1 MWLSLPK
8 KILRKLYDWT
18 ICCAKHRHA
27 PYALFLI
34 AFIES
39 SFFLI
44 PPDLLLIPMLVV
56 APLKWWRYA
65 LTVTVGSVL
74 GGIFGYLIG
83 WGFYEAVGEGIVK
96 FYNLENLMSS
106 IGGRYSNNAFWV
118 VFTAAFT
125 PIPYKLITISA
136 GLFKISIWTLIF
148 ASLLGRGARFFII
161 AGLLRVFGEKISEAI
176 DKYFGIL
183 SFVFTTLLI
192 AGFMAI
198 KFLF

>member
-1 MWLSLPK
+1 
-8 KILRKLYDWT
+8 
-18 ICCAKHRHA
+18 
-27 PYALFLI
+27 
-34 AFIES
+34 
-39 SFFLI
+39 
-44 PPDLLLIPMLVV
+44 MLVV
-56 APLKWWRYA
+56 APLKWGRYA
-65 LTVTVGSVL
+65 LTATVGSVL

-106 IGGRYSNNAFWV
+106 VGAQYADNAFWV

>member
-1 MWLSLPK
+1 MWLSWPK
-8 KILRKLYDWT
+8 KFLRKLYDWT
-18 ICCAKHRHA
+18 IRCASHKHA
-27 PYALFLI
+27 PYVLFLI

-44 PPDLLLIPMLVV
+44 PPDLLLIPMLVA

-65 LTVTVGSVL
+65 LTATVGSVL

-176 DKYFGIL
+176 DKYFDIL
-183 SFVFTTLLI
+183 SLVFTALLI
-192 AGFMAI
+192 GGFFAI